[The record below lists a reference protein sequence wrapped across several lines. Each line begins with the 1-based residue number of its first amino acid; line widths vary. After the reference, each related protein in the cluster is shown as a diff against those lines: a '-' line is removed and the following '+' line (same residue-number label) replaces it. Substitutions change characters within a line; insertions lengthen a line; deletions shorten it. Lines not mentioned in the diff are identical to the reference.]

1 MRHSAHLMLGD
12 SSEQL
17 LCGLKRYV
25 QKYGN
30 QGEAGYFNAL
40 LCSAKEQKKDD
51 LQIRIARLKNTRA
64 DQFVSDPEKQ
74 YEVELVPYCEIP
86 DQNQDIYAQDLLS
99 KIYNSAITINNPGD
113 TEFMHLCIYLPAYDE
128 EAWKSAECLIRTAAR
143 IPQDYTI
150 DLFLWAADT
159 AFLFEPETEQLPL
172 QIQKYTVLQQQLIGR
187 MIEAKKGYAST
198 LAHII
203 IMQNCNSKG
212 LSLSLNLETLTQII
226 GEFALLTISR
236 YDHIFVKNAESSER
250 PIQALGLSM
259 LSLDPYF
266 FVQYLLHRIYL
277 HILKREQVMQTEVD
291 INKVSAVVQKIL
303 VGNVN
308 IFSTLYKEEVEPRL
322 NDRIDQNTII
332 TEIKPILDTKIDA
345 LTKDFQSYIDDPELS
360 LPEKQAALAQ
370 LLGED
375 DALLV
380 GYIFNKQQ
388 LTIHDCTTEILNL
401 FIRENNALLEYTEPQ
416 DGVVEKN
423 LHSLEEFAVL
433 SQDTKEPVSLPLGEL
448 KSLKNSMMGST
459 TYIRQKKEELQ
470 QISQLEEEQV
480 ESQKRLT
487 EKGFVYGGKLY
498 RLIGNNVVERPLA
511 ETYSPSAENKTH
523 SIDLR
528 SEFTPVKDQGEM
540 GACTAF
546 AIVSIYEYIL
556 KKNNQIDPDLSE
568 RYVYYNVRASQNQ
581 EDEDCGSSYF
591 DIIQTMSSE
600 GVCLE
605 HLCKYDDS
613 KLQEK
618 PSPEAYAD
626 GRTRLITKA
635 LNVKTNIDDIRA
647 AIAEGYPVAISLKIG
662 DSFGQSGAFI
672 RRPDPDE
679 PCGNHAMVI
688 CGYSDEDKLF
698 IVRNSWNATFGDK
711 GYCYVPYSYIGDPD
725 YLNMACIITQISNQE
740 LQIKGNDRKLVAAF
754 DKTDSKIRAAILRN
768 LIGEEEFKLK
778 RESNRYEQLSN
789 TYNLLVQRLC
799 NNNNR
804 EILLEGTLQRLN
816 RERNQLSQTK
826 NIISDERSSALKA
839 FDRRKNGII
848 VAYAIIIVVAI
859 IVYAGLTV
867 HYGLSI
873 LTHRGSILGMAL
885 LGIGTVLFV
894 LWLGLQKHRRGN
906 LDEEYQN
913 HLDHDAR
920 EIASRDKTSTN
931 IHLKMHIAGMI
942 LDSQSKLHHNLK
954 SKYHG
959 MQCYV
964 GNLKTWYDE
973 ELTKSRNIPE
983 ITKDPFLTIL
993 SLRQLDQYFDTRK
1006 EEITKDIR
1014 LYAML
1019 HNRYDI
1025 SDEAILEFQ
1034 NNLRDRMIQSL
1045 TDALSGFNIY
1055 EYITG
1060 KADYPYLQK
1069 EQESVDE
1076 RLKQMELKSNVFLR
1090 LSDTITDTD
1099 DENSYVRLILAQFN
1113 RNEGNT
1119 RWENLCEKN
1128 FQNKVSIE
1136 ELHTPYKILLCNLF
1150 NLKPGDIYI
1159 LKKSN

>member
-1 MRHSAHLMLGD
+1 MRHSAHLMFGG

-30 QGEAGYFNAL
+30 QGEVRYFNAL
-40 LCSAKEQKKDD
+40 LCSAKGQKKDE
-51 LQIRIARLKNTRA
+51 LLIRIAQLKNTQEDR
-64 DQFVSDPEKQ
+64 FVSDPEKQ
-74 YEVELVPYCEIP
+74 YEVELLSYCEIP
-86 DQNQDIYAQDLLS
+86 DSNQDIYAQDFLS

-128 EAWKSAECLIRTAAR
+128 DAWKSAECLIRAASQ

-150 DLFLWAADT
+150 DLFLWVADT
-159 AFLFEPETEQLPL
+159 AFLFERETEQLPL

-187 MIEAKKGYAST
+187 MIEAKKNYAST

-212 LSLSLNLETLTQII
+212 LSLSLNHETLTQII

-277 HILKREQVMQTEVD
+277 YILKREQVMQTEVD

-332 TEIKPILDTKIDA
+332 TEIKPILDAKIDA
-345 LTKDFQSYIDDPELS
+345 LTKDFQSYIDNPELS
-360 LPEKQAALAQ
+360 LPEKQTALAQ
-370 LLGED
+370 LLEED

-416 DGVVEKN
+416 AGGIEKN
-423 LHSLEEFAVL
+423 HHPLEEFAVL

-448 KSLKNSMMGST
+448 KSLKNSIMGST

-470 QISQLEEEQV
+470 QISQLDKEQV
-480 ESQKRLT
+480 ECQKRLT
-487 EKGFVYGGKLY
+487 EKGFVYRGKLY

-511 ETYSPSAENKTH
+511 ETYSPSSENKTH
-523 SIDLR
+523 NIDLR
-528 SEFTPVKDQGEM
+528 LEFTSIKDQGEM

-568 RYVYYNVRASQNQ
+568 RYVYYNVRTTQNQ

-591 DIIQTMSSE
+591 DIIQTMGTE

-635 LNVKTNIDDIRA
+635 LNVKTNIDDIRS

-672 RRPDPDE
+672 RRPAPDE

-698 IVRNSWNATFGDK
+698 IVRNSWNTTFGDK

-754 DKTDSKIRAAILRN
+754 DKTDSKIKAAILRN

-789 TYNLLVQRLC
+789 TYNLLAQRLC

-804 EILLEGTLQRLN
+804 EILLEGALQRLN
-816 RERNQLSQTK
+816 RERNQLNQTK
-826 NIISDERSSALKA
+826 NIISDERSSALKT
-839 FDRRKNGII
+839 FDRKKNGII

-859 IVYAGLTV
+859 IVYAGLMV

-873 LTHRGSILGMAL
+873 LTHPGSILVMAL
-885 LGIGTVLFV
+885 LGIGTILFA

-920 EIASRDKTSTN
+920 EIASRDKTSAN
-931 IHLKMHIAGMI
+931 LHLKMHIAGMI
-942 LDSQSKLHHNLK
+942 LDSQSKLFHNLK

-1045 TDALSGFNIY
+1045 TDALSSFNIY

-1060 KADYPYLQK
+1060 KTDYPYLQK
-1069 EQESVDE
+1069 EHESVDE

-1113 RNEGNT
+1113 RNEGGT

-1136 ELHTPYKILLCNLF
+1136 ELHSPYKILLCNLF
-1150 NLKPGDIYI
+1150 NLKPRDVYI